1 MPTNKLWLEHTERA
15 AWESVEALREK
26 LAAAEKRIERLAPPT
41 AGWQDLLAA
50 LDALREEPAL
60 EDKSYAELTRTL
72 VERAER
78 SRAHAQE
85 LESELTRERAKR
97 SVLEPV
103 ARSVRFE
110 HEELPESV
118 LGDDDE
124 YEAGPDA
131 QFLRSLWRR
140 YRAHVRETARASAEG
155 LVLAIESE
163 VDRLAELDESELSDA
178 ALSLAVLSMRLERE
192 ARKSR

>member
-26 LAAAEKRIERLAPPT
+26 LAAAEKRIERLAPPA
-41 AGWQDLLAA
+41 AGWQELLSS
-50 LDALREEPAL
+50 LDALREDAAL
-60 EDKSYAELTRTL
+60 EDKSYADLMHAL

-78 SRAHAQE
+78 ARAHARE
-85 LESELTRERAKR
+85 LETELARERMKP
-97 SVLEPV
+97 SVPEPV
-103 ARSVRFE
+103 LRSARFE
-110 HEELPESV
+110 REELPESV

-124 YEAGPDA
+124 YETGPSA

-140 YRAHVRETARASAEG
+140 YRAHVRETARATADG
-155 LVLAIESE
+155 VVLALESE

-178 ALSLAVLSMRLERE
+178 ALSLAVLAMRLERE
-192 ARKSR
+192 SRNSR